1 MLITQTRNSTPR
13 GPATRQ
19 KRLAR
24 EIRYITRASSG
35 STFLHGVETTEITSG
50 AASIIEV
57 ASCIISIT
65 GTAELASPGEMIVVR
80 NMDDVTASIGPGS
93 IYDALR
99 RVYQYVTNTTVI
111 CLSLGKPGDFT
122 EPTEPE
128 PSGVT
133 VSSADFTLYNSTG
146 TGIFSPEW
154 VLSNPHNLPLTVAS
168 GDEEVLTIDDD
179 NLPVP
184 VADGQTTITITVDGG
199 EEYTSDVITVTVK
212 VVDETDIP
220 VDMMPSQASFS
231 ASVATLYTAQPGKAV
246 ALTNPD
252 GQTVLWSSGDEDVA
266 FVDALTGE
274 VTPRTAGEFIL
285 TASLAATASVM
296 AVEITCLVTVEDA
309 PGDELLAAF
318 ITSLPTW
325 RKARQLFGFS
335 PKVFMAPGII
345 QRTGALGPAISQ
357 AKQLRGIWLVDMP
370 LTVTTP
376 EEAFQWK
383 KTNAA
388 EQRALVEWPRVAI
401 VNEAGSTQ
409 YDWTAP
415 SKAGLICQI
424 DKGLTDAGFETGYWC
439 SPSNYPLTDVVGV
452 EHVLEYIP
460 NDRDC
465 EVNYLNSQGIATI
478 INNLG
483 GFRAFGNRSGAF
495 PDATD
500 PLTFISWRRVCDI
513 IEDSIEYFTLYYMD
527 RPMFTRPDDITS
539 SVIGMVSDS
548 VNEFLRSKT
557 GTALVYGECEIRAD
571 ENTAE
576 TLRQGIIYYHYKLT
590 PPVPM
595 EHVVYTSEVY
605 VDGLEDAFRQLLG
618 S

>member
-1 MLITQTRNSTPR
+1 MLTTQNRNARPR
-13 GPATRQ
+13 HPTQ
-19 KRLAR
+19 SRLAR
-24 EIRYITRASSG
+24 SIRYITRASSG
-35 STFLHGVETTEITSG
+35 TTFLHGVETTEITSG
-50 AASIIEV
+50 TASIIEV
-57 ASCIISIT
+57 ASSIIAIT
-65 GTAELASPGEMIVVR
+65 GTAAIAAPGEMIVVR

-111 CLSLGKPGDFT
+111 CLPLGKDGDFT
-122 EPTEPE
+122 EPTTPTQ
-128 PSGVT
+128 SGVT
-133 VSSADFTLYNSTG
+133 VSSADFTLYNSAG

-154 VLSNPHNLPLTVAS
+154 VLSNPNGLPLTVVS
-168 GDEEVLTIDDD
+168 GDDDILIINDD
-179 NLPVP
+179 NQPVP
-184 VADGQTTITITVDGG
+184 VADGNTTITVTVDGG
-199 EEYTSDVITVTVK
+199 ENYTSDVITLTVK
-212 VVDETDIP
+212 VQDETDIP
-220 VDMMPSQASFS
+220 ADMTPSQAYFS
-231 ASVATLYTAQPGKAV
+231 ASASTLYTAQPGKAV

-252 GQTVLWSSGDEDVA
+252 GQSVSWSSSDEDVA

-285 TASLAATASVM
+285 TASLAATSSVM
-296 AVEITCLVTVEDA
+296 PVDITCLVTVEDA
-309 PGDELLAAF
+309 PADELLAAF
-318 ITSLPTW
+318 IASLPTW

-345 QRTGALGPAISQ
+345 HRTGALGPAIST

-370 LTVTTP
+370 LSVTTP
-376 EEAFQWK
+376 EAAYQWK
-383 KTNAA
+383 KTNAS
-388 EQRALVEWPRVAI
+388 EQRALVDWPRVAI
-401 VNEAGSTQ
+401 INEEGTTQ
-409 YDWTAP
+409 YDWVAP
-415 SKAGLICQI
+415 SMAGLICQV

-439 SPSNYPLTDVVGV
+439 SPSNYPLADVVGV

-527 RPMFTRPDDITS
+527 RPMFTRPEDITS
-539 SVIGMVSDS
+539 SVIGMINDS

-557 GTALVYGECEIRAD
+557 GTALVYGKCEIRAD